1 MITGT
6 RVLVSDKNNILRHF
20 ATPCCQ
26 VIDVQLFQIGHIP
39 VNMDVGGEHWS
50 ISLANELVA
59 PLLMRRCVF
68 GEPDEVDE
76 LVSLQPALSVLGV
89 PGE

>member
-1 MITGT
+1 
-6 RVLVSDKNNILRHF
+6 
-20 ATPCCQ
+20 
-26 VIDVQLFQIGHIP
+26 
-39 VNMDVGGEHWS
+39 MDVGGEHWS